1 VEGAVKPFGISSRTE
16 ALVWLLDRAADWPDG
31 ATNAA
36 PPSLAG
42 AKVVLAGVDD
52 GTWSVE
58 WWNTAEGKRMTAAE
72 AVASDGRLR
81 LEPPAF
87 QADIAARLRKK

>member
-1 VEGAVKPFGISSRTE
+1 LT
-16 ALVWLLDRAADWPDG
+16 
-31 ATNAA
+31 
-36 PPSLAG
+36 G
-42 AKVVLAGVDD
+42 AKVVLTGVDD
-52 GTWSVE
+52 GAWSVQ
-58 WWNTAEGKRMTAAE
+58 WWNTAEGKRVTDAQ